1 MSLSNFRVST
11 RLAAGFGIVILLL
24 VGVMALGIDRLS
36 VVNDAT
42 EVISKQ
48 RYPVI
53 RLAFLV
59 NSDISASAISMR
71 NTVLTE
77 NEELIKRE
85 LESIK
90 AASTRITANLDTIGK
105 SLSTEK
111 GRALFKAIVEARAPY
126 LAHQKEFTTM
136 VAEGRGAM
144 ATNLL
149 MTTMQKEQAAYMAA
163 VQSLVTLGD
172 KLVEQ
177 ASADSVAVYH
187 NGRLMMMALAAAAIV
202 FAGIFAWLLSRSITR
217 PLQRAVEVARTV
229 AGGDLSQKVEV
240 NSRDET
246 GQLMLAL
253 QEMTTSLV
261 GIVNDV
267 RRGTDSIAVSS
278 REIAAGNMDLS
289 SRTEQQA
296 SSLEETAS
304 AMEEL
309 TATVKQN
316 ADNARQANQLALTA
330 SGVASEGGSVVAQV
344 VDTMGAI
351 DASSRKIVDII
362 SVIDG
367 IAFQTNILALNAAVE
382 AARAGEQG
390 RGFAVVAAEVR
401 SLAQRSAAAAREIKG
416 LIGDSVEKVET
427 GGKLVRQAGA
437 TIREVVASVQ
447 RVTDIMAEITAASN
461 EQSAGIEQVNH
472 AISQMDQVTQQ
483 NAALVEEAAA
493 AAGSMQEQAS
503 NLAGV
508 VGAFRLDPAHQPAA
522 AAMPAAASV
531 PAPSPSAARTLAT
544 TTSRSTTPAVV
555 PAAPRPAAVAAQG
568 DDWEEF

>member
-1 MSLSNFRVST
+1 MSLSNVKVGT

-24 VGVMALGIDRLS
+24 VGVMALGINRLS
-36 VVNDAT
+36 VVNAAT

-53 RLAFLV
+53 RMAFTV
-59 NSDISASAISMR
+59 NSDISSIAISMR
-71 NTVLTE
+71 NMVLTE
-77 NEELIKRE
+77 NEDLVKRE
-85 LESIK
+85 VENVK
-90 AASTRITANLDTIGK
+90 AASDRISANLDAIGK
-105 SLSTEK
+105 GLQTEK
-111 GRALFKAIVEARAPY
+111 GRALFKTIVDARAPY
-126 LAHQKEFTTM
+126 QAHQKEFLAM
-136 VAEGRGAM
+136 VTEGRSAM

-149 MTTMQKEQAAYMAA
+149 MMTMQKEQAAYMTS
-163 VQSLVTLGD
+163 VQGLVTLGD
-172 KLVEQ
+172 KLVQQ
-177 ASADSVAVYH
+177 ADEESSEVYH
-187 NGRLMMMALAAAAIV
+187 SGRMLMMALAAAAIL
-202 FAGIFAWLLSRSITR
+202 FAAVFAWLLSRSITR
-217 PLQRAVEVARTV
+217 PLQQAVGIARTI
-229 AGGDLSQKVEV
+229 AAGDLSQKVEV
-240 NSRDET
+240 HGRDET

-253 QEMTTSLV
+253 QEMTASLV

-267 RRGTDSIAVSS
+267 RRGTDNIAVSS
-278 REIAAGNMDLS
+278 REIAAGNLDLS

-309 TATVKQN
+309 TSTVKQN

-330 SGVASEGGSVVAQV
+330 SGVASEGGQVVDQV

-390 RGFAVVAAEVR
+390 RGFAVVASEVR

-427 GGKLVRQAGA
+427 GGRLVRQAGA

-447 RVTDIMAEITAASN
+447 RVTDIMAEISAASN

-483 NAALVEEAAA
+483 NAALVEQAAA
-493 AAGSMQEQAS
+493 AAGSMQEQAAT
-503 NLAGV
+503 LAGV
-508 VGAFRLDPAHQPAA
+508 VGAFRLDMADQQATTVAIPAPAA
-522 AAMPAAASV
+522 ARLPARTGPEAAAS
-531 PAPSPSAARTLAT
+531 
-544 TTSRSTTPAVV
+544 RSVV
-555 PAAPRPAAVAAQG
+555 PAAARPATAAAHG
-568 DDWEEF
+568 DDWEAF

>member
-24 VGVMALGIDRLS
+24 VGMMALGIDRLS

-59 NSDISASAISMR
+59 NSDISANAIAMR

-77 NEELIKRE
+77 NEERIKRE
-85 LESIK
+85 LQSIK
-90 AASTRITANLDTIGK
+90 AASARITANLDTIGK

-111 GRALFKAIVEARAPY
+111 GRSLFKAIVDARAPY
-126 LAHQKEFTTM
+126 QAHQNEFTTM

-149 MTTMQKEQAAYMAA
+149 MNTMQNEQAAYMAA
-163 VQSLVTLGD
+163 VQNLVTLGD

-187 NGRLMMMALAAAAIV
+187 SARVMMTALAAAAVV
-202 FAGIFAWLLSRSITR
+202 FAALFAWLLGRSITR
-217 PLQRAVEVARTV
+217 PLQRAVEIARTV
-229 AGGDLSQKVEV
+229 ASGDLSQKVAV
-240 NSRDET
+240 DSRDET

-253 QEMTTSLV
+253 QEMTSSLV

-309 TATVKQN
+309 TATVRQN

-330 SGVASEGGSVVAQV
+330 SGVATEGGNVVDQV
-344 VDTMGAI
+344 VHTMGAI

-427 GGKLVRQAGA
+427 GGKLVKQAGA

-447 RVTDIMAEITAASN
+447 RVTDIMAEISAASN

-508 VGAFRLDPAHQPAA
+508 VGTFRLDAA
-522 AAMPAAASV
+522 DLPAAASPIAHVPSPVRRLARTAPRSAPPAAV
-531 PAPSPSAARTLAT
+531 PAQ
-544 TTSRSTTPAVV
+544 
-555 PAAPRPAAVAAQG
+555 RPAAVTAVAAVTTQG
-568 DDWEEF
+568 SDWEAF

>member
-1 MSLSNFRVST
+1 MSLSNFKVST

-24 VGVMALGIDRLS
+24 VGVMALGINRLS

-59 NSDISASAISMR
+59 NSDISANAISMR

-77 NEELIKRE
+77 NEDVVKRE
-85 LESIK
+85 VASIK
-90 AASTRITANLDTIGK
+90 AASDRITANLDAIGK
-105 SLSTEK
+105 GLQTEK
-111 GRALFKAIVEARAPY
+111 GKALFKTITDARGPY
-126 LAHQKEFTTM
+126 QAHQKEFLTM
-136 VAEGRGAM
+136 VTEGRSAM

-149 MTTMQKEQAAYMAA
+149 MMSMQKEQAAYMDS
-163 VQSLVTLGD
+163 VQNLVTLGD

-177 ASADSVAVYH
+177 ASEESTSVYH
-187 NGRLMMMALAAAAIV
+187 SGRMLMIVLAAAAIA
-202 FAGIFAWLLSRSITR
+202 FAAAFAWLLSRSITR
-217 PLQRAVEVARTV
+217 PLQQAVDIARTV
-229 AGGDLSQKVEV
+229 AGGDLSRKVDV
-240 NSRDET
+240 HSRDET

-253 QEMTTSLV
+253 QEMTASLV

-267 RRGTDSIAVSS
+267 RRGTDNIAVSS
-278 REIAAGNMDLS
+278 REIAAGNLDLS

-316 ADNARQANQLALTA
+316 ADNARQANQLALSA
-330 SGVASEGGSVVAQV
+330 SGVASEGGQV
-344 VDTMGAI
+344 VDQVVETMGEI

-427 GGKLVRQAGA
+427 GGRLVRQAGA

-447 RVTDIMAEITAASN
+447 RVTDIMAEISAASN

-483 NAALVEEAAA
+483 NAALVEQAAA
-493 AAGSMQEQAS
+493 AAGSMQEQAAT
-503 NLAGV
+503 LAGV
-508 VGAFRLDPAHQPAA
+508 VGAFRLDMADQQATTVAIPAPAA
-522 AAMPAAASV
+522 ARLPARTGPEAAAS
-531 PAPSPSAARTLAT
+531 
-544 TTSRSTTPAVV
+544 RSVV
-555 PAAPRPAAVAAQG
+555 PAAARPATAAAHG
-568 DDWEEF
+568 DDWEAF

>member
-1 MSLSNFRVST
+1 MSLSNFKVGT
-11 RLAAGFGIVILLL
+11 RLAAGFGVVILLL
-24 VGVMALGIDRLS
+24 VGIMALAINRLS

-53 RLAFLV
+53 RLAFMV
-59 NSDISASAISMR
+59 NGDISAIAISMR
-71 NTVLTE
+71 NAVLTE
-77 NEELIKRE
+77 NEDVVKQEI
-85 LESIK
+85 ESIK
-90 AASTRITANLDTIGK
+90 AASSRITANLDTIGK
-105 SLSTEK
+105 SLATEK
-111 GRALFKAIVEARAPY
+111 GKALYKTIVDARAPY
-126 LAHQKEFTTM
+126 QAHQKEFISM
-136 VAEGRGAM
+136 VTEGRSAM

-149 MTTMQKEQAAYMAA
+149 MMTMQKEQAAYMAS
-163 VQSLVTLGD
+163 VQNLVTLGD

-177 ASADSVAVYH
+177 ASEDSVAVYQS
-187 NGRLMMMALAAAAIV
+187 GRVVMMALAAAAIV
-202 FAGIFAWLLSRSITR
+202 FAAVFAWLLSRSITR
-217 PLQRAVEVARTV
+217 PLQRAVGIARTV
-229 AGGDLSQKVEV
+229 ARGDLSQKVEV

-253 QEMTTSLV
+253 QEMTASLV

-278 REIAAGNMDLS
+278 REIAAGNLDLS

-309 TATVKQN
+309 TSTVKQN
-316 ADNARQANQLALTA
+316 ADNARQANQLAVTA
-330 SGVASEGGSVVAQV
+330 SGIASEGGQVVDKV

-390 RGFAVVAAEVR
+390 RGFAVVASEVR

-447 RVTDIMAEITAASN
+447 RVTDIMAEIAAASN
-461 EQSAGIEQVNH
+461 EQSAGIEQVNQ

-493 AAGSMQEQAS
+493 AAGSMQEQAAT
-503 NLAGV
+503 LAGV
-508 VGAFRLDPAHQPAA
+508 VGAFRLDAA
-522 AAMPAAASV
+522 DQQATMAAMPSSA
-531 PAPSPSAARTLAT
+531 PAPAPAAARTLART
-544 TTSRSTTPAVV
+544 APKAAPSAAVV
-555 PAAPRPAAVAAQG
+555 PAAPRPAGIATHG

>member
-1 MSLSNFRVST
+1 MSLSNFKVGT
-11 RLAAGFGIVILLL
+11 RLAAGFGVVILLL
-24 VGVMALGIDRLS
+24 VGIMAMGINRLS

-53 RLAFLV
+53 RLAFMV
-59 NSDISASAISMR
+59 NGDISAIAISMR
-71 NTVLTE
+71 NAVLTE
-77 NEELIKRE
+77 NEDVVKQEI
-85 LESIK
+85 ESIK
-90 AASTRITANLDTIGK
+90 AASSRITANLDTIGK
-105 SLSTEK
+105 SLATEK
-111 GRALFKAIVEARAPY
+111 GKALYKTIVDARAPY
-126 LAHQKEFTTM
+126 QAHQKEFISM
-136 VAEGRGAM
+136 VTEGRSAM

-149 MTTMQKEQAAYMAA
+149 MMTMQKEQAAYMASL
-163 VQSLVTLGD
+163 QSLVTLGD

-177 ASADSVAVYH
+177 ASEDSVAVYQS
-187 NGRLMMMALAAAAIV
+187 GRVVMMALAAAAIV
-202 FAGIFAWLLSRSITR
+202 FAAVFAWLLSRSITR
-217 PLQRAVEVARTV
+217 PLQRAVGIARTV
-229 AGGDLSQKVEV
+229 ARGDLSQKVEV

-253 QEMTTSLV
+253 QEMTASLV

-278 REIAAGNMDLS
+278 REIAAGNLDLS

-309 TATVKQN
+309 TSTVKQN
-316 ADNARQANQLALTA
+316 ADNARQAYQLAVTA
-330 SGVASEGGSVVAQV
+330 SGIASEGGQVVDKV

-390 RGFAVVAAEVR
+390 RGFAVVATEVR

-447 RVTDIMAEITAASN
+447 RVTDIMAEIAAASN
-461 EQSAGIEQVNH
+461 EQSAGIEQVNQ

-493 AAGSMQEQAS
+493 AAGSMQEQAAT
-503 NLAGV
+503 LAGV
-508 VGAFRLDPAHQPAA
+508 VGAFRLDAA
-522 AAMPAAASV
+522 DQQATMAAMPSSA
-531 PAPSPSAARTLAT
+531 PAPAPAAARTLART
-544 TTSRSTTPAVV
+544 APKAAPSAAVV
-555 PAAPRPAAVAAQG
+555 PAAPRPAAIATHG

>member
-1 MSLSNFRVST
+1 
-11 RLAAGFGIVILLL
+11 
-24 VGVMALGIDRLS
+24 MALGIDRLS

-77 NEELIKRE
+77 NEALIKRE

-111 GRALFKAIVEARAPY
+111 GRALFKTIVEARAPY
-126 LAHQKEFTTM
+126 LAHQTEFTTM

-149 MTTMQKEQAAYMAA
+149 MNTMPKEQAAYMAA
-163 VQSLVTLGD
+163 VQSLTTLGD

-177 ASADSVAVYH
+177 ASADSVAAYQS
-187 NGRLMMMALAAAAIV
+187 GRVMMMALAAAAIV
-202 FAGIFAWLLSRSITR
+202 FACIFAWLLSRSITR
-217 PLQRAVEVARTV
+217 PLQRAVEIARTV
-229 AGGDLSQKVEV
+229 ASGDLSQKVEV

-253 QEMTTSLV
+253 HEMTSSLV

-330 SGVASEGGSVVAQV
+330 SGVASDGGTVVAQV

-508 VGAFRLDPAHQPAA
+508 VGAFRLDPADQHT
-522 AAMPAAASV
+522 AAMPA
-531 PAPSPSAARTLAT
+531 PQPSRAPSAARGLART
-544 TTSRSTTPAVV
+544 APRSTPPVTVSAVS
-555 PAAPRPAAVAAQG
+555 RPAAVGAQG